1 MELYEKKPAAMGWV
15 KSRLSGVHACGIE
28 DLLAC
33 RQYAHDEIMMA
44 LRELISASEVEVLEP
59 VGASGNDVSRR
70 TYHPATHFRLIRET
84 DAAYRWQVDVEERV
98 ERSTAWSTHSYIASL
113 DDRDSR
119 DSDWLRMKVPV
130 SA

>member
-1 MELYEKKPAAMGWV
+1 MKLHEKNRAAIRWV
-15 KSRLSGVHACGIE
+15 KSCLSGVHACGIE

-33 RQYAHDEIMMA
+33 TQFAPDEIMMA
-44 LRELISASEVEVLEP
+44 LRELIEASEVEVLAP
-59 VGASGNDVSRR
+59 VGASGNDVSQR

-84 DAAYRWQVDVEERV
+84 DAACRWQVQVMERIKTV
-98 ERSTAWSTHSYIASL
+98 SDWSKHSYIASV